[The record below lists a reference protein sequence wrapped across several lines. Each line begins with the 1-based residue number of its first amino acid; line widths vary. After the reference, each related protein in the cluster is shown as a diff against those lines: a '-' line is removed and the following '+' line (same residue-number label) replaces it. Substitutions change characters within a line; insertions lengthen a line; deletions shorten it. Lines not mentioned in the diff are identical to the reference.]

1 MRSDLCRSRRSRTIA
16 SRSHGRA
23 AARSDSRGAGVA
35 GTDARRRPSGAL
47 AGDGNRL
54 RTVRARGRIA
64 SRSGGRSGQRR
75 TTQRTSLDCA
85 AVKTMMNEEQ
95 LAVPAEL
102 EMKSSTGPTIAAD
115 VTDESRVPQI
125 PEELSILPVQGF
137 VVFPGTIVPLNV
149 RRPAS
154 IQLLDETLPRTK
166 VIGVLTQRDEAKED
180 PEPQDLYHVGTAA
193 MALKMIRQADD
204 HLLIIAQGLSRFT
217 LRKIVATS
225 PFIRAEVDLVKSISL
240 PESKEW
246 KATFRNLRDSAARL
260 FELTPEAPEQARL
273 MILNIATPEQLADFL
288 APNLNADVA
297 QKQALLEEAD
307 VEKRVRAVQ
316 KHISA
321 QLEIAQIKEK
331 LQKDV
336 ASQFS
341 DAQRR
346 AYLRSQIK
354 AIQHELGEAETGSEE
369 QMEQLR
375 DRLKE
380 ANPPEDVMKQ
390 AERELKRLDF
400 IPPASPEFSVIVSYI
415 EIVADLPWTKLSQDN
430 LDLDQ
435 AQQILDRDHYDLE
448 KVKKR
453 LIEYLA
459 VRKLN
464 PTGHGPILCFLGPP
478 GVGKTSLGQSIA
490 DALGRK
496 FVRISL
502 CGMRDEAEIRGHRR
516 TYIGSI
522 AGRIIQELR
531 RAGTRNPVFMLDEID
546 KIGAD
551 FRGDP
556 ASALLEVLDPRQ
568 NNAFVDR
575 YLDVPFDLSQVIF
588 IGTANYI
595 EGVPEPLR
603 DRIEVISIPG
613 YTEREKLEIAKR
625 DLVKRQL
632 EENGLKPEQIEWQE
646 DALRH
651 IINDYTHEAGVR
663 ELERQIASVCRGIA
677 SQVARGKTE
686 HVTVTPELVGE
697 MLGPAKYVRETKLK
711 TSKPGVVTGL
721 AYTPAGGEV
730 LHIEA
735 TRYPGKGNITL
746 TGHIGEVMKE
756 SVQAAFSLVRSRNSE
771 IGAKAEDFRNIDVHV
786 HVPAGAV
793 PKDGPSAGVAMF
805 TALAS
810 LFSNTPV
817 RPDVAMT
824 GEITLRGLVLPIG
837 GLKEKSLAAM
847 RAGISTV
854 IIPKLN
860 EKDLVDV
867 PEEAKQKLKFIP
879 VENVDEVLEA
889 ALDKNSAAPA
899 SESKA
904 A

>member
-1 MRSDLCRSRRSRTIA
+1 MTENEISALRAGGEFKPGAQSTI
-16 SRSHGRA
+16 
-23 AARSDSRGAGVA
+23 VA
-35 GTDARRRPSGAL
+35 P
-47 AGDGNRL
+47 
-54 RTVRARGRIA
+54 
-64 SRSGGRSGQRR
+64 
-75 TTQRTSLDCA
+75 
-85 AVKTMMNEEQ
+85 
-95 LAVPAEL
+95 
-102 EMKSSTGPTIAAD
+102 
-115 VTDESRVPQI
+115 TDETQMPPI
-125 PEELSILPVQGF
+125 PEELSILPMRGF
-137 VVFPGTIVPLNV
+137 VVFPGTVVPLNV
-149 RRPAS
+149 QRAAS
-154 IQLLDETLPRTK
+154 LKLLDETLPRTK
-166 VIGVLTQRDEAKED
+166 VIGLVTQRDETKED
-180 PEPQDLYHVGTAA
+180 PAPQDLYPIGTAA
-193 MALKMIRQADD
+193 LVLKLLRQSDD
-204 HLLIIAQGLSRFT
+204 HVVVITQGLRRFS

-225 PFIRAEVDLVKSISL
+225 PFLRAEVDLPKSISP

-246 KATFRNLRDSAARL
+246 EATFRNLRDSATKL
-260 FELTPEAPEQARL
+260 FELTPDAPEQVRL
-273 MILNIATPEQLADFL
+273 MILNIDNAEQLADFL
-288 APNLNADVA
+288 APNLNIDVA
-297 QKQALLEEAD
+297 EKQAILEELD

-321 QLEIAQIKEK
+321 QLEIAEIQQR

-354 AIQHELGEAETGSEE
+354 AIQRELGEAEAGSEE
-369 QMEQLR
+369 QAQQLR
-375 DRLKE
+375 QRLEE
-380 ANPPEDVMKQ
+380 ANPPEEVMKQ

-415 EIVADLPWTKLSQDN
+415 EIIADLPWNKLSKDN

-435 AQQILDRDHYDLE
+435 AQRILDRDHYDLE

-464 PTGHGPILCFLGPP
+464 PQGHGAILCFLGPP

-502 CGMRDEAEIRGHRR
+502 GGMRDEAEIRGHRR
-516 TYIGSI
+516 TYIGSMP
-522 AGRIIQELR
+522 GRIIQELR
-531 RAGTRNPVFMLDEID
+531 RCGTRNPVFMLDEID

-568 NNAFVDR
+568 NHAFVDR

-595 EGVPEPLR
+595 EGIPEPLR
-603 DRIEVISIPG
+603 DRIEVISISG

-625 DLVKRQL
+625 YLVPRQL
-632 EENGLKPEQIEWQE
+632 EENGLKPEQCVWED
-646 DALRH
+646 DALRRV
-651 IINDYTHEAGVR
+651 INDYTHEAGVR
-663 ELERQIASVCRGIA
+663 ELERQIGAICRGIA

-686 HVTVTPELVGE
+686 HVTVTPDVVRE

-721 AYTPAGGEV
+721 AYTPQGGEV

-756 SVQAAFSLVRSRNSE
+756 SVQAALSLLRSRDGQLGVNS
-771 IGAKAEDFRNIDVHV
+771 EDFRKMDIHV

-793 PKDGPSAGVAMF
+793 PKDGPSAGIAMF

-810 LFSNTPV
+810 LFTNKPV

-867 PEEAKQKLKFIP
+867 PEEVKQKIKFVP
-879 VENVDEVLEA
+879 VENVDEVLA
-889 ALDKNSAAPA
+889 VALERNGAPSAPENKSA
-899 SESKA
+899 
-904 A
+904 

>member
-1 MRSDLCRSRRSRTIA
+1 
-16 SRSHGRA
+16 
-23 AARSDSRGAGVA
+23 
-35 GTDARRRPSGAL
+35 
-47 AGDGNRL
+47 
-54 RTVRARGRIA
+54 
-64 SRSGGRSGQRR
+64 
-75 TTQRTSLDCA
+75 
-85 AVKTMMNEEQ
+85 MNEELFVQ
-95 LAVPAEL
+95 PAEL
-102 EMKSSTGPTIAAD
+102 EMKSGDAPSSAIAAD
-115 VTDESRVPQI
+115 ISDQSKTPKI
-125 PEELSILPVQGF
+125 PEELSILPVRGF

-154 IQLLDETLPRTK
+154 IELLDDTLPRTK
-166 VIGVLTQRDEAKED
+166 VIGLVSQRDEAKED
-180 PEPQDLYHVGTAA
+180 PQPQDLYHVGTAA
-193 MALKMIRQADD
+193 LVLKMIRQADD
-204 HLLIIAQGLSRFT
+204 HVLIIAQGLRRFQ

-225 PFIRAEVDLVKSISL
+225 PFIRAEVNLLESKL
-240 PESKEW
+240 PAPSKEW
-246 KATFRNLRDSAARL
+246 EAEFRNLRDSAAHL
-260 FELTPEAPEQARL
+260 FELTPETPEQARL
-273 MILNIATPEQLADFL
+273 MVMNIDNPEQLADFL
-288 APNLNADVA
+288 APNLNVDVA
-297 QKQALLEEAD
+297 QKQALLEELD
-307 VEKRVRAVQ
+307 VEKRVREVQ
-316 KHISA
+316 KYISA
-321 QLEIAQIKEK
+321 QLEIAQIQEK

-346 AYLRSQIK
+346 AYLKSQIK
-354 AIQHELGEAETGSEE
+354 AIQHELGEGETGSEE
-369 QMEQLR
+369 QVEQLR
-375 DRLKE
+375 ERLKE
-380 ANPPEDVMKQ
+380 ASPPEEVMKQ

-400 IPPASPEFSVIVSYI
+400 IPPASPEYSVIVSYI
-415 EIVADLPWTKLSQDN
+415 EIIADLPWNKFSEDN
-430 LDLDQ
+430 IDLDQ

-448 KVKKR
+448 KVKRR
-453 LIEYLA
+453 LIEFLA

-464 PTGHGPILCFLGPP
+464 PRGQGPILCFLGPP

-502 CGMRDEAEIRGHRR
+502 GGMRDEAEIRGHRR
-516 TYIGSI
+516 TYIGSMP
-522 AGRIIQELR
+522 GRIIQELR
-531 RAGTRNPVFMLDEID
+531 RVGTRNPVFMLDEID

-575 YLDVPFDLSQVIF
+575 YLDVPFDLSQIIF
-588 IGTANYI
+588 IGTANYMD
-595 EGVPEPLR
+595 GVPEPLR
-603 DRIEVISIPG
+603 DRIEVISLPG

-625 DLVKRQL
+625 YLVRRQIG
-632 EENGLKPEQIEWQE
+632 ENGLKPEQVDWQD
-646 DALRH
+646 DALRQ

-663 ELERQIASVCRGIA
+663 ELERQIGAICRGIA
-677 SQVARGKTE
+677 SRVARGKTE
-686 HVTVTPELVGE
+686 HVTVTPQLVGE

-735 TRYPGKGNITL
+735 TRYPGKGNVTL

-756 SVQAAFSLVRSRNSE
+756 SVQAALSLVRSRDGE
-771 IGAKAEDFRNIDVHV
+771 IAVNPEDFRNMDIHV

-793 PKDGPSAGVAMF
+793 PKDGPSAGIAMF

-810 LFSNTPV
+810 LFANKRV
-817 RPDVAMT
+817 RSDVAMT

-847 RAGISTV
+847 RAGVSTV

-867 PEEAKQKLKFIP
+867 PEEAKQKLKFVP
-879 VENVDEVLEA
+879 VENVDEVLEV
-889 ALDKNSAAPA
+889 ALEKESGPA
-899 SESKA
+899 SPKTTTTEGDGKD
-904 A
+904 

>member
-1 MRSDLCRSRRSRTIA
+1 MSDKEIS
-16 SRSHGRA
+16 
-23 AARSDSRGAGVA
+23 
-35 GTDARRRPSGAL
+35 AL
-47 AGDGNRL
+47 QPG
-54 RTVRARGRIA
+54 
-64 SRSGGRSGQRR
+64 
-75 TTQRTSLDCA
+75 
-85 AVKTMMNEEQ
+85 
-95 LAVPAEL
+95 PEL
-102 EMKSSTGPTIAAD
+102 KPGPQSTIAAP
-115 VTDESRVPQI
+115 TDQSQTPRI
-125 PEELSILPVQGF
+125 PEELSILPVRGF
-137 VVFPGTIVPLNV
+137 VVFPGTVTPLNV
-149 RRPAS
+149 QRAAS
-154 IQLLDETLPRTK
+154 LKLLDDTLPRTK
-166 VIGVLTQRDEAKED
+166 VIGLLTQRDETKDEPA
-180 PEPQDLYHVGTAA
+180 PEDLYSVGTAA
-193 MALKMIRQADD
+193 RVLKLIRQSED
-204 HLLIIAQGLSRFT
+204 HVLVIVQGLRRFS
-217 LRKIVATS
+217 LRKIIATS
-225 PFIRAEVDLVKSISL
+225 PFLRAEVDLPKSIS
-240 PESKEW
+240 PAPTKEW
-246 KATFRNLRDSAARL
+246 EATFRNLRDSATKL
-260 FELTPEAPEQARL
+260 FELTPDAPEQVRL
-273 MILNIATPEQLADFL
+273 MILNIDDAEQLADFL
-288 APNLNADVA
+288 ASNLNIDVA
-297 QKQALLEEAD
+297 EKQAILEELD

-316 KHISA
+316 QHVSA
-321 QLEIAQIKEK
+321 QLEIAEIQQR

-354 AIQHELGEAETGSEE
+354 AIQHELGEAEAGSEE
-369 QMEQLR
+369 QAQQLR
-375 DRLKE
+375 KRLEE
-380 ANPPEDVMKQ
+380 AKPPEEVMKQ

-400 IPPASPEFSVIVSYI
+400 IPSASPEFSVIVSYI
-415 EIVADLPWTKLSQDN
+415 EIIADLPWNKLSKDN
-430 LDLDQ
+430 LNLDQ

-464 PTGHGPILCFLGPP
+464 PQGHGAILCFLGPP

-502 CGMRDEAEIRGHRR
+502 GGMRDEAEIRGHRR
-516 TYIGSI
+516 TYIGSMP
-522 AGRIIQELR
+522 GRIIQELR

-613 YTEREKLEIAKR
+613 YTEREKVEIAKR
-625 DLVKRQL
+625 YLVKRQL
-632 EENGLKPEQIEWQE
+632 EENGLKPEQIEWQD
-646 DALRH
+646 DAIRQV
-651 IINDYTHEAGVR
+651 INDYTHEAGVR
-663 ELERQIASVCRGIA
+663 ELERQIAAVCRGIA
-677 SQVARGKTE
+677 AQVARGKIE
-686 HVTVTPELVGE
+686 HATVTPELVAE
-697 MLGPAKYVRETKLK
+697 MLGPPKYVRETRLK

-721 AYTPAGGEV
+721 AYTPAGGEI

-756 SVQAAFSLVRSRNSE
+756 SVQAALSLLRSRDGQLGVKS
-771 IGAKAEDFRNIDVHV
+771 EDFRKMDLHV

-793 PKDGPSAGVAMF
+793 PKDGPSAGIAMF

-810 LFSNTPV
+810 LFSNRPV

-847 RAGISTV
+847 RAGITTV

-867 PEEAKQKLKFIP
+867 PEEAKQKLKFVP
-879 VENVDEVLEA
+879 VETVDEVLA
-889 ALDKNSAAPA
+889 VALEKDGAEKPPPA
-899 SESKA
+899 DAKL
-904 A
+904 

>member
-1 MRSDLCRSRRSRTIA
+1 MSDQEIS
-16 SRSHGRA
+16 
-23 AARSDSRGAGVA
+23 
-35 GTDARRRPSGAL
+35 AL
-47 AGDGNRL
+47 QPG
-54 RTVRARGRIA
+54 
-64 SRSGGRSGQRR
+64 
-75 TTQRTSLDCA
+75 
-85 AVKTMMNEEQ
+85 
-95 LAVPAEL
+95 AEL
-102 EMKSSTGPTIAAD
+102 KPGPQSTIAAT
-115 VTDESRVPQI
+115 TDQSQTPRI
-125 PEELSILPVQGF
+125 PEELSILPMRGF
-137 VVFPGTIVPLNV
+137 VVFPGTVVPLNV
-149 RRPAS
+149 QRAAS
-154 IQLLDETLPRTK
+154 LKLLDETLPRTK
-166 VIGVLTQRDEAKED
+166 VIGLLTQRDETKED
-180 PEPQDLYHVGTAA
+180 PEPQDLHSVGTAA
-193 MALKMIRQADD
+193 LVLKLLRQSDD
-204 HLLIIAQGLSRFT
+204 HVVVIAQGLRRFS
-217 LRKIVATS
+217 LRKIIATS
-225 PFIRAEVDLVKSISL
+225 PFLRAEVDLPNSIS
-240 PESKEW
+240 PPQTKEW
-246 KATFRNLRDSAARL
+246 EATFRNLRDSAAKL
-260 FELTPEAPEQARL
+260 FELTPDAPEQVRL
-273 MILNIATPEQLADFL
+273 MILNIDNAEQLADFL
-288 APNLNADVA
+288 ASNLNIDVA
-297 QKQALLEEAD
+297 EKQAILEELD

-316 KHISA
+316 QHVSA
-321 QLEIAQIKEK
+321 QLEIAEIQQR
-331 LQKDV
+331 LQRDV

-354 AIQHELGEAETGSEE
+354 AIQRELGEAEAGSEE
-369 QMEQLR
+369 QAQQLR
-375 DRLKE
+375 KRLEE
-380 ANPPEDVMKQ
+380 ANPPEAVMKQ

-415 EIVADLPWTKLSQDN
+415 EIIADLPWNKLSKDN

-464 PTGHGPILCFLGPP
+464 PQGHGAILCFLGPP

-502 CGMRDEAEIRGHRR
+502 GGMRDEAEIRGHRR
-516 TYIGSI
+516 TYIGSMP
-522 AGRIIQELR
+522 GRIIQELR

-613 YTEREKLEIAKR
+613 YTEREKVEIAKR
-625 DLVKRQL
+625 YLVKRQL
-632 EENGLKPEQIEWQE
+632 DENGLKPEQCEFQE
-646 DALRH
+646 DALRK

-663 ELERQIASVCRGIA
+663 ELERQIAAVCRGIA
-677 SQVARGKTE
+677 AQVARGKIE
-686 HVTVTPELVGE
+686 HATVTPELVAE
-697 MLGPAKYVRETKLK
+697 MLGPPKYVRETKLK

-721 AYTPAGGEV
+721 AYTPAGGEI

-735 TRYPGKGNITL
+735 TRYPGKGNVTL

-756 SVQAAFSLVRSRNSE
+756 SVQAALSLLRSRDGQLGVNS
-771 IGAKAEDFRNIDVHV
+771 EDFRKMDIHV

-793 PKDGPSAGVAMF
+793 PKDGPSAGIAMF

-810 LFSNTPV
+810 LFSNRPV

-867 PEEAKQKLKFIP
+867 PEEVKQKLKFVP
-879 VENVDEVLEA
+879 VENVDEVLA
-889 ALDKNSAAPA
+889 VALEKDGATKQQPGGSASPKTM
-899 SESKA
+899 ENNRGKA

>member
-1 MRSDLCRSRRSRTIA
+1 MSPQDF
-16 SRSHGRA
+16 
-23 AARSDSRGAGVA
+23 
-35 GTDARRRPSGAL
+35 
-47 AGDGNRL
+47 
-54 RTVRARGRIA
+54 
-64 SRSGGRSGQRR
+64 
-75 TTQRTSLDCA
+75 SL
-85 AVKTMMNEEQ
+85 N
-95 LAVPAEL
+95 PAEL
-102 EMKSSTGPTIAAD
+102 EMKSGDVPASAIAAD
-115 VTDESRVPQI
+115 MSDDTKVQRI
-125 PEELSILPVQGF
+125 PEELSILPVRGF

-154 IQLLDETLPRTK
+154 IALLDETLPRTK
-166 VIGVLTQRDEAKED
+166 IIGLVTQRDEAKED
-180 PEPQDLYHVGTAA
+180 PQAQDLHSVGTAA
-193 MALKMIRQADD
+193 LVLKMIRQADD
-204 HLLIIAQGLSRFT
+204 HVVLIARGMQRFT

-225 PFIRAEVDLVKSISL
+225 PFIRAEIDLMKSVS
-240 PESKEW
+240 PPASKEW
-246 KATFRNLRDSAARL
+246 EATFRNLRDSAAHL

-273 MILNIATPEQLADFL
+273 MVLNIESPEQLADFL
-288 APNLNADVA
+288 APNLNIDVA
-297 QKQALLEEAD
+297 HKQDILEEPDIAKRVETVQKQ
-307 VEKRVRAVQ
+307 
-316 KHISA
+316 ISA
-321 QLEIAQIKEK
+321 QLEIAQIQEK

-354 AIQHELGEAETGSEE
+354 AIQHELGEGESGSEE
-369 QMEQLR
+369 QVSQLR
-375 DRLKE
+375 ARLEKAE
-380 ANPPEDVMKQ
+380 PPPEVMAQ

-400 IPPASPEFSVIVSYI
+400 IPPASPEYSVIVSYI
-415 EIVADLPWTKLSQDN
+415 EIIADLPWKKLSEVHI
-430 LDLDQ
+430 DLDE
-435 AQQILDRDHYDLE
+435 AQKILDRDHYDLE
-448 KVKKR
+448 KVKRR

-464 PTGHGPILCFLGPP
+464 PHGHGPILCFLGPP

-502 CGMRDEAEIRGHRR
+502 GGMRDEAEIRGHRR
-516 TYIGSI
+516 TYIGSMP
-522 AGRIIQELR
+522 GRIVQELR

-556 ASALLEVLDPRQ
+556 ASAMLEVLDPRQ

-603 DRIEVISIPG
+603 DRIEVISLPG

-625 DLVKRQL
+625 YLIRRQL
-632 EENGLKPEQIEWQE
+632 EENGLKTEQVGWQD
-646 DALRH
+646 DAVRK

-663 ELERQIASVCRGIA
+663 DLERQIGAICRSVASKC
-677 SQVARGKTE
+677 ARGECE
-686 HVTVTPELVGE
+686 HVEVTPDFVGQT
-697 MLGPAKYVRETKLK
+697 LGPARYVRESKLK
-711 TSKPGVVTGL
+711 TSQPGVVTGL
-721 AYTPAGGEV
+721 AYTPYGGEV

-735 TRYPGKGNITL
+735 TRYAGKGNVTL
-746 TGHIGEVMKE
+746 TGQIGNVMKE
-756 SVQAAFSLVRSRNSE
+756 SVQAALSLVRSRDGQ
-771 IGAKAEDFRNIDVHV
+771 IGLKPDDFKDMDIHV

-793 PKDGPSAGVAMF
+793 PKDGPSAGIAMF

-810 LFSNTPV
+810 LFANKPV

-854 IIPKLN
+854 VIPKLN

-867 PEEAKQKLKFIP
+867 PEEAKQKLKFVP
-879 VENVDEVLEA
+879 VENVDEVLA
-889 ALDKNSAAPA
+889 VALEKNEGSEKNSATETPHSIATINGDG
-899 SESKA
+899 KD
-904 A
+904 

>member
-1 MRSDLCRSRRSRTIA
+1 MSDQEIS
-16 SRSHGRA
+16 
-23 AARSDSRGAGVA
+23 
-35 GTDARRRPSGAL
+35 AL
-47 AGDGNRL
+47 QPG
-54 RTVRARGRIA
+54 
-64 SRSGGRSGQRR
+64 
-75 TTQRTSLDCA
+75 
-85 AVKTMMNEEQ
+85 
-95 LAVPAEL
+95 AEL
-102 EMKSSTGPTIAAD
+102 KPGPQSTIAAT
-115 VTDESRVPQI
+115 TDQSQVPRI
-125 PEELSILPVQGF
+125 PEELSILPMRGF
-137 VVFPGTIVPLNV
+137 VVFPGTVIPLNV
-149 RRPAS
+149 QRAAS
-154 IQLLDETLPRTK
+154 LKLLDETLPRTK
-166 VIGVLTQRDEAKED
+166 VIGLLTQRDETKEK
-180 PEPQDLYHVGTAA
+180 PEPQDLHSIGTAA
-193 MALKMIRQADD
+193 LVLKLLRQSDD
-204 HLLIIAQGLSRFT
+204 HVVVIAQGLRRFS
-217 LRKIVATS
+217 LRKIIATS
-225 PFIRAEVDLVKSISL
+225 PFLRAEVDLPNSIS
-240 PESKEW
+240 PPQTKEW
-246 KATFRNLRDSAARL
+246 EATFRNLRDSAAKL
-260 FELTPEAPEQARL
+260 FELTPDAPEQVRL
-273 MILNIATPEQLADFL
+273 MILNIDNAEQLADFL
-288 APNLNADVA
+288 ASNLNIDVA
-297 QKQALLEEAD
+297 EKQAILEELD

-316 KHISA
+316 QHVSA
-321 QLEIAQIKEK
+321 QLEIAEIQQR
-331 LQKDV
+331 LQRDV

-346 AYLRSQIK
+346 AYLRSQLK
-354 AIQHELGEAETGSEE
+354 AIQRELGEAEAGSEE
-369 QMEQLR
+369 QAQQLR
-375 DRLKE
+375 KRLEE
-380 ANPPEDVMKQ
+380 ANPPEAVMKQ
-390 AERELKRLDF
+390 AEREVKRLDF

-415 EIVADLPWTKLSQDN
+415 EIIADLPWNKLSKDN

-464 PTGHGPILCFLGPP
+464 PQGHGAILCFLGPP

-502 CGMRDEAEIRGHRR
+502 GGMRDEAEIRGHRR
-516 TYIGSI
+516 TYIGSMP
-522 AGRIIQELR
+522 GRIIQELR
-531 RAGTRNPVFMLDEID
+531 RCGTRNPVFMLDEID

-613 YTEREKLEIAKR
+613 YTEREKVEIAKR
-625 DLVKRQL
+625 YLVKRQL
-632 EENGLKPEQIEWQE
+632 DENGLKAEQCEFQE
-646 DALRH
+646 DALRKV
-651 IINDYTHEAGVR
+651 INDYTHEAGVR
-663 ELERQIASVCRGIA
+663 ELERQIAAVCRGIA
-677 SQVARGKTE
+677 AQVARGKIE
-686 HVTVTPELVGE
+686 HATVTPELVAE
-697 MLGPAKYVRETKLK
+697 MLGPPKYVRETKLK

-721 AYTPAGGEV
+721 AYTPAGGEI

-735 TRYPGKGNITL
+735 TRYPGKGNVTL

-756 SVQAAFSLVRSRNSE
+756 SVQAALSLLRSRDGQLGVNS
-771 IGAKAEDFRNIDVHV
+771 EDFRKTDIHV

-793 PKDGPSAGVAMF
+793 PKDGPSAGIAMF

-810 LFSNTPV
+810 LFSNRPV

-847 RAGISTV
+847 RAGITTV

-867 PEEAKQKLKFIP
+867 PEEAKQKLKFVP
-879 VENVDEVLEA
+879 VETVDEVLA
-889 ALDKNSAAPA
+889 VALEKDGAAPSG
-899 SESKA
+899 SESKSA
-904 A
+904 

>member
-1 MRSDLCRSRRSRTIA
+1 MI
-16 SRSHGRA
+16 
-23 AARSDSRGAGVA
+23 
-35 GTDARRRPSGAL
+35 
-47 AGDGNRL
+47 
-54 RTVRARGRIA
+54 
-64 SRSGGRSGQRR
+64 
-75 TTQRTSLDCA
+75 
-85 AVKTMMNEEQ
+85 NEEQ
-95 LAVPAEL
+95 IALASEL

-115 VTDESRVPQI
+115 MTDESLVPRI
-125 PEELSILPVQGF
+125 PEELSILPVRGF
-137 VVFPGTIVPLNV
+137 VVFPGTIVSLNV

-166 VIGVLTQRDEAKED
+166 AIDLMTKRDEAVED
-180 PEPQDLYHVGTAA
+180 PRPQDLYHVGTAA
-193 MALKMIRQADD
+193 LVLKLIRHDDD
-204 HLLIIAQGLSRFT
+204 HVVITARGLERFS

-225 PFIRAEVDLVKSISL
+225 PFIRAEVDLVSSISP

-246 KATFRNLRDSAARL
+246 EATFRNMRDSAARL

-288 APNLNADVA
+288 APNLNIDVA

-307 VEKRVRAVQ
+307 VEKRVHAVQ

-321 QLEIAQIKEK
+321 QLEIAQIQEK

-354 AIQHELGEAETGSEE
+354 AIQHELGETETGSEE

-375 DRLKE
+375 LRLEE
-380 ANPPEDVMKQ
+380 AKPPPEVMKQ

-415 EIVADLPWTKLSQDN
+415 EIVADLPWNKLSQDN

-448 KVKKR
+448 KVKRR

-502 CGMRDEAEIRGHRR
+502 GGMRAEAEIRGHRR
-516 TYIGSI
+516 TYIGSMP
-522 AGRIIQELR
+522 GRIIQELR
-531 RAGTRNPVFMLDEID
+531 RCGTRNPVFMLDEID

-568 NNAFVDR
+568 NNTFVDR

-625 DLVKRQL
+625 YLVKRQL

-686 HVTVTPELVGE
+686 HVTVTPEIVRE
-697 MLGPAKYVRETKLK
+697 RLGPAKYVRETKLK

-721 AYTPAGGEV
+721 AYTPAGGEI

-735 TRYPGKGNITL
+735 TRYPGKGNVTL

-756 SVQAAFSLVRSRNSE
+756 SVQAALSLLRSRDGQLGVNSQ
-771 IGAKAEDFRNIDVHV
+771 DFRKMDLHV

-793 PKDGPSAGVAMF
+793 PKDGPSAGIAMF

-810 LFSNTPV
+810 LFSNRPV

-847 RAGISTV
+847 RAGITTV
-854 IIPKLN
+854 IVPKLN

-867 PEEAKQKLKFIP
+867 PEEAKQKLKFVP
-879 VENVDEVLEA
+879 VETVDEVLAVALEKDGA
-889 ALDKNSAAPA
+889 AKSAATGEKPRT
-899 SESKA
+899 S
-904 A
+904 

>member
-1 MRSDLCRSRRSRTIA
+1 MSAKELSTLR
-16 SRSHGRA
+16 
-23 AARSDSRGAGVA
+23 AGVESKP
-35 GTDARRRPSGAL
+35 GLQS
-47 AGDGNRL
+47 
-54 RTVRARGRIA
+54 
-64 SRSGGRSGQRR
+64 
-75 TTQRTSLDCA
+75 
-85 AVKTMMNEEQ
+85 
-95 LAVPAEL
+95 
-102 EMKSSTGPTIAAD
+102 TIAAG
-115 VTDESRVPQI
+115 TGESQMPHI
-125 PEELSILPVQGF
+125 PEELSILPVRGL
-137 VVFPGTIVPLNV
+137 VIFPGTIIPLNV
-149 RRPAS
+149 QRAAS
-154 IQLLDETLPRTK
+154 LKLLDDTLPRTK
-166 VIGVLTQRDEAKED
+166 VIGLLTQRDETKE
-180 PEPQDLYHVGTAA
+180 EPTPKDLYSVGTAA
-193 MALKMIRQADD
+193 LVLKLLRQAEDNV
-204 HLLIIAQGLSRFT
+204 LVIVQGLRRFS

-225 PFIRAEVDLVKSISL
+225 PFLRAEVDLPESIL
-240 PESKEW
+240 PPASKEW
-246 KATFRNLRDSAARL
+246 EATFRNLRDSAARL
-260 FELTPEAPEQARL
+260 FELAPDAPEQARL
-273 MILNIATPEQLADFL
+273 MILNIENPEQLADFL
-288 APNLNADVA
+288 APNLNVDVA
-297 QKQALLEEAD
+297 QKQALLEELD
-307 VEKRVRAVQ
+307 VEKRMRAIQ
-316 KHISA
+316 KQISA
-321 QLEIAQIKEK
+321 QLEIAEIQQK

-354 AIQHELGEAETGSEE
+354 AIQRELGEAEGGSEE
-369 QMEQLR
+369 QAQQLR
-375 DRLKE
+375 ARLEE
-380 ANPPEDVMKQ
+380 AEPPEEVMKQ

-415 EIVADLPWTKLSQDN
+415 EIIADLPWNKLSQDN
-430 LDLDQ
+430 LDLEQ
-435 AQQILDRDHYDLE
+435 AQKILDRDHYDLE

-464 PTGHGPILCFLGPP
+464 PQGHGAILCFLGPP

-496 FVRISL
+496 FVRVSL
-502 CGMRDEAEIRGHRR
+502 GGMRDEAEIRGHRR
-516 TYIGSI
+516 TYIGSMP
-522 AGRIIQELR
+522 GRIIQELR
-531 RAGTRNPVFMLDEID
+531 RCGTRNPVFMLDEID

-575 YLDVPFDLSQVIF
+575 YLDVAFDLSQVIF

-595 EGVPEPLR
+595 DGVPEPLR
-603 DRIEVISIPG
+603 DRIEVISLPG

-625 DLVKRQL
+625 YLVKRQL
-632 EENGLKPEQIEWQE
+632 EENGLKPEQCEFQE
-646 DALRH
+646 DALRR

-686 HVTVTPELVGE
+686 HVTVTPEVVVE

-721 AYTPAGGEV
+721 AYTPTGGEV

-735 TRYPGKGNITL
+735 TRYPGKGNVTL

-756 SVQAAFSLVRSRNSE
+756 SVQAALSLLRSRDGDLGVNP
-771 IGAKAEDFRNIDVHV
+771 EDFRKMDIHV

-793 PKDGPSAGVAMF
+793 PKDGPSAGIAMF

-867 PEEAKQKLKFIP
+867 PEEAKQKLKFVP
-879 VENVDEVLEA
+879 VENVDEVLA
-889 ALDKNSAAPA
+889 VALEKNGTTSA
-899 SESKA
+899 SERKSV
-904 A
+904 

>member
-1 MRSDLCRSRRSRTIA
+1 MSDKEITALQP
-16 SRSHGRA
+16 
-23 AARSDSRGAGVA
+23 GAEFK
-35 GTDARRRPSGAL
+35 PGAQ
-47 AGDGNRL
+47 
-54 RTVRARGRIA
+54 
-64 SRSGGRSGQRR
+64 S
-75 TTQRTSLDCA
+75 
-85 AVKTMMNEEQ
+85 
-95 LAVPAEL
+95 
-102 EMKSSTGPTIAAD
+102 TIAAP
-115 VTDESRVPQI
+115 TDQSQMPHI
-125 PEELSILPVQGF
+125 PEELSILPVRGI
-137 VVFPGTIVPLNV
+137 VVFPGTVIPLNV
-149 RRPAS
+149 QRAAS
-154 IQLLDETLPRTK
+154 LKLLDDSLPRTK
-166 VIGVLTQRDEAKED
+166 VIGLVTQRDETKED
-180 PEPQDLYHVGTAA
+180 PTPQDLYSVGTAA
-193 MALKMIRQADD
+193 LVLKLLRQSED
-204 HLLIIAQGLSRFT
+204 HVLVIVQGLRRFS

-225 PFIRAEVDLVKSISL
+225 PFLRAEVDLPNSIS
-240 PESKEW
+240 PPQTKEW
-246 KATFRNLRDSAARL
+246 EATFRNLRDSAAKL
-260 FELTPEAPEQARL
+260 FELTPDAPEQSRL
-273 MILNIATPEQLADFL
+273 MILNIDNAEQLADFL
-288 APNLNADVA
+288 APNLNVDVA
-297 QKQALLEEAD
+297 DKQAILEELD
-307 VEKRVRAVQ
+307 VEKRVHAVQ
-316 KHISA
+316 QHVSA
-321 QLEIAQIKEK
+321 QLEIAEIQQR
-331 LQKDV
+331 LQRDV

-354 AIQHELGEAETGSEE
+354 AIQRELGEAEAGSEE
-369 QMEQLR
+369 QAQQLR
-375 DRLKE
+375 KRLEE
-380 ANPPEDVMKQ
+380 ANPPEAVMKQ

-400 IPPASPEFSVIVSYI
+400 IPSASPEFSVIVSYI
-415 EIVADLPWTKLSQDN
+415 EIIADLPWNNLSKDN

-464 PTGHGPILCFLGPP
+464 PQGHGPILCFLGPP

-502 CGMRDEAEIRGHRR
+502 GGMRDEAEIRGHRR
-516 TYIGSI
+516 TYIGSMP
-522 AGRIIQELR
+522 GRIIQELR
-531 RAGTRNPVFMLDEID
+531 RVGTRNPVFMLAEID

-556 ASALLEVLDPRQ
+556 ASAMLEVLDPRQ
-568 NNAFVDR
+568 NNSFVDR

-595 EGVPEPLR
+595 DGVPEPLR
-603 DRIEVISIPG
+603 DRIEVISLPG

-625 DLVKRQL
+625 YLVRRQL
-632 EENGLKPEQIEWQE
+632 EENGLKPEQIEWQDE
-646 DALRH
+646 AILR

-677 SQVARGKTE
+677 SQVARGKIE
-686 HVTVTPELVGE
+686 HATVTPELVVE
-697 MLGPAKYVRETKLK
+697 MLGPAKYVRETRLK

-735 TRYPGKGNITL
+735 TRYPGKGNVTL

-756 SVQAAFSLVRSRNSE
+756 SVQAALSLVRSRNGE
-771 IGAKAEDFRNIDVHV
+771 IGVKPEDFREMDIHV

-793 PKDGPSAGVAMF
+793 PKDGPSAGIAMF

-810 LFSNTPV
+810 LFANKPV
-817 RPDVAMT
+817 RSDVAMT
-824 GEITLRGLVLPIG
+824 GEITLRGLILPIC

-860 EKDLVDV
+860 EKDLADV
-867 PEEAKQKLKFIP
+867 PEEAKQSLKFVP
-879 VENVDEVLEA
+879 VENVDEVLA
-889 ALDKNSAAPA
+889 VALENPSTPKTA
-899 SESKA
+899 SSNGNGNGKA
-904 A
+904 